1 MKKVCCLLLSCL
13 LIATMAT
20 GASAVVYGKNGY
32 EYYGYSESTAWEIN
46 SAAVLER
53 VRDDIN
59 SGKIY
64 YEAYFK
70 LTNDIDLTGEQYM
83 DWIPIGGNQVSEL
96 AEPENPFDGH
106 FDGNGH
112 TIKMNISKVVTDID
126 TVYHGLFGTI
136 LGGTV
141 KNLSVSGNIEVY
153 TRTIARKMYVGG
165 IAANLI
171 DGSIENCNF
180 DGKIVA
186 SNQGD
191 SSNEAYVGGIVS
203 CAGLNYY
210 IFNIKDCKI
219 GSKSATTITATSK
232 SFKDWGIAGGVVGR
246 LDDNSYR
253 GEYSTVTG
261 NWVKAT
267 LKAGETGYVYGQRG
281 RAGGRV
287 YNNTEVDP
295 NFVPP
300 LTLTGTFG
308 AGVKGAAYSGS
319 ATVSGG
325 TAPYT
330 WKYSGLPDGL
340 KVAISGTSK
349 NKITL
354 SNKPTKAQSYSFK
367 VTATDKNSVSVT
379 KTFSIKVTQPTITG
393 TFGAGIKG
401 AAYSGSATVSGGT
414 APYTWKYS
422 GVPDGLKL
430 TISGTSKNKITL
442 SNKPTKAQNYSFKVT
457 ATDKNGVTGT
467 KTFAIKVTQPAI
479 TGTFGAGIKGAA
491 YSGSATVSGGTAPYT
506 WKYSGLPDGLKV
518 AISGTSKNK
527 ITLSNK
533 PTKAQN
539 YSFKVTATD
548 KNSVSVTK
556 TFTIKVTQP
565 TITGTF
571 GAGVKGAA
579 YSGSATVSGG
589 TAPYTWKYSG
599 VPDGL
604 KVTISGTSKNKI
616 TLSNK
621 PTKAQSYSF
630 KVTATDKN
638 GVAATKTFTI
648 KVTQPASKLAFSGSF
663 TDGFV
668 DEYYSRTLKVSGGT
682 EPYTWSKTGTGT
694 WPTGLKLSK
703 TSTGAT
709 LKLYGT
715 PSKAGKYKFTLAV
728 TDSKGVSASKTFTIN
743 ISEEEFEDID
753 FSVASAKS
761 FSIKKVL
768 NGANSFLYNSVVE
781 ETPNAEQEAD
791 RSFSV
796 ANTSLKVLSD
806 DILKQGEGRDEDLV
820 DVRAN
825 EPVRFMIGEWLD
837 ANGAKA
843 EVSSEDVYIYIDD
856 KPVEDIIVSDEGLFT
871 VPADFV
877 HDDFKVQ
884 AIAETATKRLETVE
898 LFVSAIE

>member
-112 TIKMNISKVVTDID
+112 TIKMNISKVVTNID

-308 AGVKGAAYSGS
+308 S
-319 ATVSGG
+319 
-325 TAPYT
+325 
-330 WKYSGLPDGL
+330 
-340 KVAISGTSK
+340 
-349 NKITL
+349 
-354 SNKPTKAQSYSFK
+354 
-367 VTATDKNSVSVT
+367 
-379 KTFSIKVTQPTITG
+379 
-393 TFGAGIKG
+393 
-401 AAYSGSATVSGGT
+401 
-414 APYTWKYS
+414 
-422 GVPDGLKL
+422 
-430 TISGTSKNKITL
+430 
-442 SNKPTKAQNYSFKVT
+442 
-457 ATDKNGVTGT
+457 
-467 KTFAIKVTQPAI
+467 
-479 TGTFGAGIKGAA
+479 
-491 YSGSATVSGGTAPYT
+491 
-506 WKYSGLPDGLKV
+506 
-518 AISGTSKNK
+518 
-527 ITLSNK
+527 
-533 PTKAQN
+533 
-539 YSFKVTATD
+539 
-548 KNSVSVTK
+548 
-556 TFTIKVTQP
+556 
-565 TITGTF
+565 
-571 GAGVKGAA
+571 GVKGAA

-781 ETPNAEQEAD
+781 ETPNAEQEAA

-796 ANTSLKVLSD
+796 ANTILKVLSD

>member
-1 MKKVCCLLLSCL
+1 
-13 LIATMAT
+13 
-20 GASAVVYGKNGY
+20 
-32 EYYGYSESTAWEIN
+32 
-46 SAAVLER
+46 
-53 VRDDIN
+53 
-59 SGKIY
+59 
-64 YEAYFK
+64 
-70 LTNDIDLTGEQYM
+70 
-83 DWIPIGGNQVSEL
+83 
-96 AEPENPFDGH
+96 
-106 FDGNGH
+106 
-112 TIKMNISKVVTDID
+112 
-126 TVYHGLFGTI
+126 
-136 LGGTV
+136 
-141 KNLSVSGNIEVY
+141 
-153 TRTIARKMYVGG
+153 
-165 IAANLI
+165 
-171 DGSIENCNF
+171 
-180 DGKIVA
+180 
-186 SNQGD
+186 
-191 SSNEAYVGGIVS
+191 
-203 CAGLNYY
+203 
-210 IFNIKDCKI
+210 
-219 GSKSATTITATSK
+219 
-232 SFKDWGIAGGVVGR
+232 
-246 LDDNSYR
+246 
-253 GEYSTVTG
+253 
-261 NWVKAT
+261 
-267 LKAGETGYVYGQRG
+267 RG

-308 AGVKGAAYSGS
+308 S
-319 ATVSGG
+319 
-325 TAPYT
+325 
-330 WKYSGLPDGL
+330 
-340 KVAISGTSK
+340 
-349 NKITL
+349 
-354 SNKPTKAQSYSFK
+354 
-367 VTATDKNSVSVT
+367 
-379 KTFSIKVTQPTITG
+379 
-393 TFGAGIKG
+393 
-401 AAYSGSATVSGGT
+401 
-414 APYTWKYS
+414 
-422 GVPDGLKL
+422 
-430 TISGTSKNKITL
+430 
-442 SNKPTKAQNYSFKVT
+442 
-457 ATDKNGVTGT
+457 
-467 KTFAIKVTQPAI
+467 
-479 TGTFGAGIKGAA
+479 
-491 YSGSATVSGGTAPYT
+491 
-506 WKYSGLPDGLKV
+506 
-518 AISGTSKNK
+518 
-527 ITLSNK
+527 
-533 PTKAQN
+533 
-539 YSFKVTATD
+539 
-548 KNSVSVTK
+548 
-556 TFTIKVTQP
+556 
-565 TITGTF
+565 
-571 GAGVKGAA
+571 GVKGAA

-884 AIAETATKRLETVE
+884 AIAETATKRLETIE
-898 LFVSAIE
+898 LFMSAIE